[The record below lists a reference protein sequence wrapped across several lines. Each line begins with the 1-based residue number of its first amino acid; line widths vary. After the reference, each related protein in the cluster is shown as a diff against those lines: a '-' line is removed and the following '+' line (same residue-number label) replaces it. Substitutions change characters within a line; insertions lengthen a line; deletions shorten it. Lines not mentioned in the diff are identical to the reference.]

1 MKGIS
6 KNSGWLRELV
16 AGVNQSSF
24 NFESTLDAGCES
36 STGGTDIT
44 FKLGV
49 IITSSRV
56 ATRGNNLS
64 SLNGRGVFY
73 IIV

>member
-56 ATRGNNLS
+56 ATREITSRPLMG
-64 SLNGRGVFY
+64 GGFF
-73 IIV
+73 IFIV